1 MVTEQTAIGYYSV
14 LTRALQFSLPLLVCM
29 LLFLESEGLKPQS
42 IRIAT
47 GPNICSNSKQQLQFY
62 LLPPLSWQERAKH
75 SHMMQTHIIHRT
87 RTHSCYINHSYTESS
102 IVMGSSEHVTAVTVA
117 GPAAVATEF
126 ACPTHLCH
134 QNRLSDCTLW
144 CTIYLI

>member
-62 LLPPLSWQERAKH
+62 LLPPLS
-75 SHMMQTHIIHRT
+75 
-87 RTHSCYINHSYTESS
+87 
-102 IVMGSSEHVTAVTVA
+102 
-117 GPAAVATEF
+117 
-126 ACPTHLCH
+126 
-134 QNRLSDCTLW
+134 
-144 CTIYLI
+144 